1 MNRKY
6 EALIVLDTKGKEETV
21 DSLVSTI
28 SKDMEKAGLK
38 LEQIDNMGKRKFPFN
53 PRHVEAG
60 TLREHPVQRRSHRR
74 GCPALQAAPQRKRL
88 SAAVSQEGGVSRV
101 FARLFET
108 FSKPRDRSVRP
119 GALCCSRLVD
129 ERSGLAKMLNMC

>member
-28 SKDMEKAGLK
+28 SKDMEKSGLK

-53 PRHVEAG
+53 PRHVEGGHFINIQFTGAPAALDS
-60 TLREHPVQRRSHRR
+60 LRAKLKLNENVYQQYYLKRS
-74 GCPALQAAPQRKRL
+74 A
-88 SAAVSQEGGVSRV
+88 
-101 FARLFET
+101 
-108 FSKPRDRSVRP
+108 
-119 GALCCSRLVD
+119 
-129 ERSGLAKMLNMC
+129 

>member
-6 EALIVLDTKGKEETV
+6 EALIVLDTKGKEETI

-28 SKDMEKAGLK
+28 SKDMEKSGLK

-60 TLREHPVQRRSHRR
+60 HFVNIQFSGEPSAVDALRSKLRLNENVYQQYYQKRS
-74 GCPALQAAPQRKRL
+74 A
-88 SAAVSQEGGVSRV
+88 
-101 FARLFET
+101 
-108 FSKPRDRSVRP
+108 
-119 GALCCSRLVD
+119 
-129 ERSGLAKMLNMC
+129 